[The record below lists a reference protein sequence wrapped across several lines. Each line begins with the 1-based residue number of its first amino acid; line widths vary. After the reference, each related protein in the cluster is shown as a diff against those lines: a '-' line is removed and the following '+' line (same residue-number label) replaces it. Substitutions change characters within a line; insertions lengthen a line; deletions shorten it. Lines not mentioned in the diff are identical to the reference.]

1 MRTTNLN
8 NYVNLLNE
16 VYAKGSIT
24 NEICRRHKVSCQS
37 IGSLKKLKYADN
49 KGKSLINKQPST
61 RDALKVISKNRE
73 IAQKYNGKKNQ
84 TEIKFVKP
92 KTNNNID
99 NRKHFLIPPPPRDI
113 ISRTEINL
121 FWGMIKIKR

>member
-24 NEICRRHKVSCQS
+24 NEMCRNHNVSCQS
-37 IGSLKKLKYADN
+37 IGSMKKLKYADN

-61 RDALKVISKNRE
+61 RDAQKVIVKNRE
-73 IAQKYNGKKNQ
+73 NALKYNGKVNQ
-84 TEIKFVKP
+84 TQIKFVKSKP
-92 KTNNNID
+92 SVKPSLIKKENTKT
-99 NRKHFLIPPPPRDI
+99 
-113 ISRTEINL
+113 TEINL

>member
-1 MRTTNLN
+1 MENNMRTTNLN

-16 VYAKGSIT
+16 VYVQGSIT

-49 KGKSLINKQPST
+49 KGKSLIKKQPST

-73 IAQKYNGKKNQ
+73 IAQKYNGKINQ
-84 TEIKFVKP
+84 TEIKFAKP
-92 KTNNNID
+92 KEAIKVAPIKKENT
-99 NRKHFLIPPPPRDI
+99 KT
-113 ISRTEINL
+113 TEINL

>member
-24 NEICRRHKVSCQS
+24 NEMCRNHNVSCQS
-37 IGSLKKLKYADN
+37 IGSMKKLKYADS
-49 KGKSLINKQPST
+49 KGKSLINKQPSKP
-61 RDALKVISKNRE
+61 DALKVISKNRE
-73 IAQKYNGKKNQ
+73 VRQKYNGKINQ

-92 KTNNNID
+92 KAAIKVAPIKKENT
-99 NRKHFLIPPPPRDI
+99 KT
-113 ISRTEINL
+113 TEINL